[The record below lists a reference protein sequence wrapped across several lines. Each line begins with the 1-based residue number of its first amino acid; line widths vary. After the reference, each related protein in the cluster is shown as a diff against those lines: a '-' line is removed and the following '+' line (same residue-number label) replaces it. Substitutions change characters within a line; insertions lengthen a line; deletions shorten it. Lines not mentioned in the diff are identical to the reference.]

1 MKKFIYKNKRAVLTI
16 FFVSFF
22 TLIIMLKII
31 INKDNNTT
39 IVEEN
44 EELEKIEMKENENKE
59 EVYYVDLKGAVKSP
73 GVYSVSSNK
82 RVIDVINMAGGL
94 LDNSDTTYIN
104 LSKYVEDEMV
114 IIIYT
119 KEELTDTNNKIDTS
133 INDAY
138 YDINNSNNINNNKDN
153 NGLININTATL
164 EELMTLPGI
173 GQTKANNIVNY
184 RETNGKFNSIE
195 EIQNVKGIGNSI
207 YEKIKNNIT
216 I

>member
-1 MKKFIYKNKRAVLTI
+1 
-16 FFVSFF
+16 
-22 TLIIMLKII
+22 MLKII